1 MITFSNLVQKYIH
14 ELMLKQDGLV
24 GIRIFMKFPGTFR
37 AECGMEFCFLE
48 DIDKISDKKI
58 SYKYFDLYICRSILF
73 FLRDVKVDLI
83 ENNLEKKITL
93 NAPFSKSLK
102 ALNESSSLEE
112 KIQYFLIEVINPQ
125 LSLHG
130 GKVLFIKMTN
140 SGYILLKFIG
150 SCNGCSMIDITLK
163 DGIEKKL
170 MEEFPQIKGV
180 QDITDHQHGTH
191 SYS

>member
-1 MITFSNLVQKYIH
+1 MITFSNVVQKYIR

-24 GIRIFMKFPGTFR
+24 GIRIFMKFPGTVR
-37 AECGMEFCFLE
+37 AECGMEYCFVG

-93 NAPFSKSLK
+93 NAPFSKSLT
-102 ALNESSSLEE
+102 ALNKSSSLEE
-112 KIQYFLIEVINPQ
+112 KIQYFLMKVINPQ

-130 GKVLFIKMTN
+130 GKVLFIKITH
-140 SGYILLKFIG
+140 SGYIFLKFLG
-150 SCNGCSMIDITLK
+150 SCNGCSMINFTLK
-163 DGIEKKL
+163 EGIEKNL
-170 MEEFPQIKGV
+170 MEKFPEIKGV
-180 QDITDHQHGTH
+180 QDITNHQHGNH